1 MVAKIKDVA
10 KVANV
15 SVATVSRVINAFGN
29 VKPETEKKVLQAIR
43 ELNYFPN
50 HSAKSLRTNSSEGIG
65 IVISHDLDYFISF
78 PYFIEFIHGMSV
90 VLSDLDYHLVVSTA
104 KKNGINP
111 YLEVA
116 KKGIVDGMIIFDVKD
131 NDERILALKKYGI
144 PFVVIGRPENV
155 GDYIFVDTDNEKGGM
170 LATQHL
176 FDVGCRKILFING
189 PKGHAA
195 TRFRLNG
202 YIKAHTNMNIPYD
215 ESFVKYVEKNSD
227 RENGYKITKEFL
239 KSMKFDGIFVSGDL
253 MATGA
258 MAAIE
263 ESGLKVGK
271 DIPVVG
277 FDDVPL
283 ASMVNPPL
291 TTVRQPIHDVGKAAA
306 SILIN
311 MLNGKKVESQI
322 LDVSLVK
329 RASTCRGGN

>member
-1 MVAKIKDVA
+1 LAIKIKDVA
-10 KVANV
+10 KTANV

-29 VKPETEKKVLQAIR
+29 VKPETEKKVLEAIK

-78 PYFIEFIHGMSV
+78 PYFVEFIHGMSI
-90 VLSDLDYHLVVSTA
+90 VLSDLNYHLVISTA
-104 KKNGINP
+104 KKNGANP

-131 NDERILALKKYGI
+131 GDERIFSLKKCGI
-144 PFVVIGRPENV
+144 PFVVIGRPKDV
-155 GDYIFVDTDNEKGGM
+155 GDYIFVDTDNESGGM

-176 FDVGCRKILFING
+176 FDVGCKKILFING

-202 YIKAHTNMNIPYD
+202 YIKAHKNMGICYD
-215 ESFVKYVEKNSD
+215 EKLVRYVEKNSD
-227 RENGYKITKEFL
+227 RENGYAITKEAL
-239 KSMKFDGIFVSGDL
+239 MSTYFDGIFVSGDL

-258 MAAIE
+258 MTALE

-271 DIPVVG
+271 DIPIVG

-291 TTVRQPIHDVGKAAA
+291 TTVKQPIHDVGKTSAN
-306 SILIN
+306 ILIN

-322 LDVSLVK
+322 LGVSLVK
-329 RASTCRGGN
+329 RASTFRG